1 MHKSMISRNWNVAK
15 ISLGLFMALSFAP
28 SGNIVAQEKV
38 NPSDSEMRPEIPELT
53 RFHEVVYKIWHTA
66 WPGKDTVLLKDLA
79 PEVDRRGGEVCS
91 AELPGILREK
101 KSDWTESTERL
112 KLILAQYKNA
122 VLDGSGKELLL
133 AAEQVHS
140 QYESMVRLIR
150 PPLRELDG
158 FHTTLYPLYHYF
170 KPQKDRAKALASIT
184 HLKERMK
191 ALDSAI
197 LPARLKEKEAT
208 FIEAR
213 KRLADAVAVLSVTS
227 TAKDWAIIDQNI
239 ETVHARYEE
248 CARIFE

>member
-1 MHKSMISRNWNVAK
+1 
-15 ISLGLFMALSFAP
+15 MALSFAL
-28 SGNIVAQEKV
+28 SANIIAQEKV
-38 NPSDSEMRPEIPELT
+38 NPSEREMRPEIPELT
-53 RFHEVVYKIWHTA
+53 KFHEVVYKIWHTA
-66 WPGKDTVLLKDLA
+66 WPGKDTVMLRDLA
-79 PEVDRRGGEVCS
+79 PEVDQNGGEVCS

-101 KSDWTESTERL
+101 KSEWTESTERL

-122 VLDGSGKELLL
+122 VLNGNGKELLL

-158 FHTTLYPLYHYF
+158 FHITLYPLYHYF
-170 KPQKDRAKALASIT
+170 KPQKDREKALASIAQ
-184 HLKERMK
+184 LKERMK

-197 LPARLKEKEAT
+197 LPARLKEKEAA
-208 FIEAR
+208 FIEER
-213 KRLADAVAVLSVTS
+213 KRLADAVAVLSVAS
-227 TAKDWAIIDQNI
+227 TMNEWAIIDRNI